1 MQHMLMKAT
10 VTEATTDQGTFTA
23 VISTASLDRDGDII
37 EPSAMVESLMKW
49 TSLGKLVPLAYNHS
63 EEVIGHIDPVSATV
77 QNGEVIAK
85 GFVDQ
90 SVPRGAEIWRL
101 VKSGTLSFSFG
112 FLYDPNADA
121 EQVRGG
127 RYRIKR
133 LDIFE
138 ISAIPIAPANN
149 DTRVLSYKSLDD
161 IKDAVEEAKR
171 EAEQATM
178 PEVPADAVIVE
189 PEPEPEL
196 EPSPVVPVPSAEEI
210 REMVLETTK
219 ELARD
224 AQRDALPAPVDAMTK
239 AFDSFK
245 PAGRTAEQVAQNLD
259 GLALDDGTLFVRL
272 VNADEVVG
280 VKSGAIKAVWS
291 VAFINNLPDS
301 AFLYVEA
308 GEKDAEGK
316 TTPRSKR
323 HFPYKDADGSVDLP
337 HLRNALARIPQSS
350 LPQDVKDRLT
360 RKAQGILDSSKSVDV
375 TDKEKDPNR
384 GGSRSVDPLVREVN
398 TLATQFE
405 RDLFPRKQVTT
416 PPPAPVSGPSPDE
429 LQRQAFEETMVH
441 LRNEFNG

>member
-1 MQHMLMKAT
+1 
-10 VTEATTDQGTFTA
+10 
-23 VISTASLDRDGDII
+23 
-37 EPSAMVESLMKW
+37 
-49 TSLGKLVPLAYNHS
+49 
-63 EEVIGHIDPVSATV
+63 
-77 QNGEVIAK
+77 
-85 GFVDQ
+85 
-90 SVPRGAEIWRL
+90 
-101 VKSGTLSFSFG
+101 
-112 FLYDPNADA
+112 
-121 EQVRGG
+121 
-127 RYRIKR
+127 
-133 LDIFE
+133 
-138 ISAIPIAPANN
+138 
-149 DTRVLSYKSLDD
+149 
-161 IKDAVEEAKR
+161 
-171 EAEQATM
+171 
-178 PEVPADAVIVE
+178 
-189 PEPEPEL
+189 
-196 EPSPVVPVPSAEEI
+196 
-210 REMVLETTK
+210 MVLETTK

-224 AQRDALPAPVDAMTK
+224 AQRDAPSAPVDAMTK

-245 PAGRTAEQVAQNLD
+245 PAGRTAEQVAGDLD
-259 GLALDDGTLFVRL
+259 GLVLDDGTLFVRL

-360 RKAQGILDSSKSVDV
+360 RRAQGILDSSKSVDV
-375 TDKEKDPNR
+375 TGKEKDPNR

-416 PPPAPVSGPSPDE
+416 PPPAPVGGPSPDE